1 MAKELPEIMTC
12 VQCRKQ
18 GYEEMCIVGA
28 IKPLTKV
35 QADEIIR
42 RCKAYEGLVA
52 LLKEFR
58 NCEICK
64 YGRENMPFKKDEHWH
79 KHCEFCES
87 GEDNNW
93 ELAEQALSEEKQDD

>member
-1 MAKELPEIMTC
+1 MAKDLPETDIGNSLRDIANESSLNKAER
-12 VQCRKQ
+12 VSLR
-18 GYEEMCIVGA
+18 A
-28 IKPLTKV
+28 IAKEYDKL
-35 QADEIIR
+35 
-42 RCKAYEGLVA
+42 CKAYEGLVA